1 MRRGPEDITL
11 GATAGAVMLATT
23 AAIALVIYA
32 MLTVVYLVPSSLVA
46 PSPLVAQD
54 VVRLAY

>member
-32 MLTVVYLVPSSLVA
+32 MLTVVHLVPSSLVV

-54 VVRLAY
+54 FVRLAY

>member
-32 MLTVVYLVPSSLVA
+32 MLTVVHLVPSSLVA